1 MLIAFSCQHC
11 QGKIEIDAAAIG
23 SRIACPHCGKAIE
36 VPRVRPGPGA
46 TVGGFKIQRLIGVG
60 GMGEVY
66 LARQLSLDRDVALKL
81 FPPDLAS
88 DKDRVQRFLNEIRL
102 LARLEHPNIV
112 TAHEAGEDAGV
123 LFMAMAYVNGEPLDK
138 LLERAGPLPEKRA
151 LQIVRKIAG
160 ALAYAWNEHRLLHRD
175 VKPSNILLDAHG
187 EPKLADLGLSRTM
200 DRRGS
205 DTADDEIIGTPNY
218 MSPEQVEGRDDIDC
232 RSDMYALGATLYHIL
247 TGQLPFQAGS
257 VMETLQKQL
266 SEALPD
272 PRVFNPAIG
281 EPCVRLMEI
290 LLAKDPA
297 HRHPTWESLMGDLD
311 RVKAGKFPTRHPVLK
326 VLKGGSVLLRAK
338 DEAALAEIRKLR
350 MTASDLQKL
359 HRVSTASVS
368 RKRREAF
375 PWGSLI
381 ALASLLALA
390 GFAVWGIA
398 KLHREE
404 TRRAPMPISP
414 PSDGERPPTLEE
426 RLTALRAEAE
436 QNAGDDD
443 DLLRRVESFRES
455 ARGTPWALE
464 AVALLRDLRER
475 RHALVQRA
483 WNELRER
490 AETAV
495 ERNGLDA
502 GLRLMEESDAGVFAA
517 EIEPLRREWAAEK
530 LAARV
535 EQMAT
540 ASGFEAAL
548 QFVEQYDGPFA
559 AALEARRQDW
569 AAQQRA
575 RIAQRDAARAAAAQ
589 AAFETLRT
597 EMCAAILARDAAAA
611 RAAVERARPLLA
623 EEQRSAAAQMAAFAE
638 TAARLNEIVLDSFRA
653 DIGRAIPISFASG
666 VETWEVLGVASGR
679 VSLRRPAG
687 LGSVERA
694 AVPDDLSAVEKFRR
708 VGNGN
713 TPHIELL
720 RGLIVLDAGRNDVA
734 RRHFEAMGEPLGPAL
749 SAYVEL
755 MEARRLDA
763 AARRALEGALRIA
776 RQTLDD
782 RPLEDIARAVRRAAY
797 NTAEIA
803 AIRAGVAA
811 YRQTHASAAFTR
823 EAEPLLAA
831 LENVFTMPREV
842 DRAVVDTALEALRR
856 GNPPLERIHHTIT
869 LQPEGVQLVLV
880 GNPGLTNLAALA
892 SLPLI
897 RLNIAGGAVSD
908 LSPLRGLP
916 LKVLDLSGCPTAD
929 LSPLAGLPLTEANFE
944 GCPIENIAPLKGAPL
959 QDLNLRKTRVRSLAP
974 LTGAPLRR
982 LILDDAPVES
992 LDPLIGAPL
1001 VELSARGC
1009 SKIASLAALQGM
1021 PLERLFL
1028 TAASISDLR
1037 PLRGLPLTELSLGS
1051 TGITEIGALKGLPL
1065 QSLVISHTR
1074 VNDLSPLAGMPL
1086 RRLEAVN
1093 LADLRSIE
1101 PLSTAPLT
1109 ELWVSGT
1116 AVSDLRPLLERPLVL
1131 LDLRRCPVED
1141 LTPLQELPIEV
1152 LYLDGC
1158 DQIRN
1163 YRVLLNL
1170 GRLTTLTI
1178 SGDLDRFHF
1187 LRRHPTLRKIGE
1199 NPDALR
1205 PVAEFL
1211 AR

>member
-1 MLIAFSCQHC
+1 MLIAFPCQHC

-23 SRIACPHCGKAIE
+23 TRIACPHCGKAIE
-36 VPRVRPGPGA
+36 VPRVKPGPGA
-46 TVGGFKIQRLIGVG
+46 TVGGFKIRKLIGVG

-66 LARQLSLDRDVALKL
+66 LARQLSLDRDVALKI

-88 DKDRVQRFLNEIRL
+88 DKDRVQRFMNEIRL

-123 LFMAMAYVNGEPLDK
+123 LFMAMAYVNGEPLDA
-138 LLERAGPLPEKRA
+138 LLERGGPLPEKRA
-151 LQIVRKIAG
+151 LQIVRKIAT
-160 ALAYAWNEHRLLHRD
+160 ALAYAWNEHKLLHRD
-175 VKPSNILLDAHG
+175 VKPSNILLDARG
-187 EPKLADLGLSRTM
+187 EPKLGDLGLSRTM
-200 DRRGS
+200 DRRGA
-205 DTADDEIIGTPNY
+205 DTANDEIIGTPNY

-232 RSDMYALGATLYHIL
+232 RADMYSLGATLYHML

-266 SEALPD
+266 SESLPD

-290 LLAKDPA
+290 MLAKNPA
-297 HRHPTWESLMGDLD
+297 QRHPTWESLMGDLD

-326 VLKGGSVLLRAK
+326 GGSVLLRAK

-350 MTASDLQKL
+350 MSASDLQKL
-359 HRVSTASVS
+359 HRASTASVS
-368 RKRREAF
+368 RKRREVF
-375 PWGSLI
+375 PWGSLL
-381 ALASLLALA
+381 AFASLLALA

-404 TRRAPMPISP
+404 SRRTPTPVEAPT
-414 PSDGERPPTLEE
+414 PSDGERPPTLEA
-426 RLTALRAEAE
+426 RLAALRAEAE
-436 QNAGDDD
+436 QGSNDYD
-443 DLLRRVESFRES
+443 DLLRRLEAFRES
-455 ARGTPWALE
+455 ARGTPWSLDA
-464 AVALLRDLRER
+464 AALLRNLRDR
-475 RHALVQRA
+475 RHAAVQRA
-483 WNELRER
+483 WDELRER
-490 AETAV
+490 AESAAQ
-495 ERNGLDA
+495 RDGLESA
-502 GLRLMEESDAGVFAA
+502 LRLLESYADAFAA

-530 LAARV
+530 LGAHV
-535 EQMAT
+535 EQLAT

-548 QFVEQYDGPFA
+548 QFVERYDGPFS
-559 AALEARRQDW
+559 AALEVRRRDW

-575 RIAQRDAARAAAAQ
+575 RIAARDAARAAAAQ
-589 AAFETLRT
+589 AAYENLQT
-597 EMCAAILARDAAAA
+597 EICAAILARDAAAA
-611 RAAVERARPLLA
+611 RAAVERARPSLA
-623 EEQRSAAAQMAAFAE
+623 DEQRAAAAQMAGFAE
-638 TAARLNEIVLDSFRA
+638 TAARLNDIVLDSFRA
-653 DIGRAIPISFASG
+653 EIGRAIPIGFTGG

-679 VSLRRPAG
+679 LSLRRPAG
-687 LGSVERA
+687 LGSVERT
-694 AVPDDLSAVEKFRR
+694 AVPDDLSAAEKFRR
-708 VGNGN
+708 VGNEN
-713 TPHIELL
+713 TPHTELL
-720 RGLIVLDAGRNDVA
+720 RGLIVLGAGRSDVA

-749 SAYVEL
+749 SAFVEL

-763 AARRALEGALRIA
+763 AARRALEGTLRIA

-782 RPLEDIARAVRRAAY
+782 RPLEEIARAVRRAAY
-797 NTAEIA
+797 NPSEIA

-811 YRQTHASAAFTR
+811 YRQAHAAAAFTR

-842 DRAVVDTALEALRR
+842 DRAAVETALEALRR
-856 GNPPLERIHHTIT
+856 GNPPLERIHHTVT
-869 LQPEGVQLVLV
+869 LKPEGVQLVLV

-892 SLPLI
+892 ALPLI
-897 RLNIAGGAVSD
+897 RLNIAGCAVAD
-908 LSPLRGLP
+908 ISPLRGLP
-916 LKVLDLSGCPTAD
+916 LKALDLSGCPTAD
-929 LSPLAGLPLTEANFE
+929 LSPLAGAPLAEANFE
-944 GCPIENIAPLKGAPL
+944 GCPVDHIAPLKGAPL
-959 QDLNLRKTRVRSLAP
+959 EDLNLRKTRVRFLVP
-974 LTGAPLRR
+974 LTGAPLKR

-1028 TAASISDLR
+1028 TGASIADLR

-1065 QSLVISHTR
+1065 QSLVLSHTR
-1074 VNDLSPLAGMPL
+1074 VNDLAPLAGMQL

-1093 LADLRSIE
+1093 LADLRSVE
-1101 PLSTAPLT
+1101 PLRKMPLT
-1109 ELWVSGT
+1109 QLFISGT
-1116 AVSDLRPLLERPLVL
+1116 AVGDLRPLSECPLAQ
-1131 LDLRRCPVED
+1131 LDLRQCPVED
-1141 LTPLQELPIEV
+1141 LTPLRGTPIEI

-1158 DQIRN
+1158 TQIRD
-1163 YRVLLNL
+1163 YQPLL
-1170 GRLTTLTI
+1170 GMSRLTTLTV
-1178 SGDLDRFHF
+1178 SGDRERLRF
-1187 LRRHPTLRKIGE
+1187 LRRHPTLREIGD

-1205 PVAEFL
+1205 PAAEFL